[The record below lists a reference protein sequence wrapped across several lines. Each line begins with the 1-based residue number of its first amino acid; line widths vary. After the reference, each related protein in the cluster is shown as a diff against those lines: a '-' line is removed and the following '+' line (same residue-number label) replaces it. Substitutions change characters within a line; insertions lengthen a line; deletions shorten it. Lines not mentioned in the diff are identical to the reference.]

1 MASFDDALNILR
13 ALNCEDVAKAYG
25 LEVKGHMTHCFMH
38 NDRHPSLGFK
48 NNHWKCFVCN
58 KGGDAISLVMELC
71 KVSFKEACIDL
82 CSRFNIPL
90 SVCGKLSYHQP
101 LRRVK
106 YSCSRIQKKEEVA
119 FDAEVANSI
128 VDFLALGTEAKG
140 FLLGGR
146 KLSEKV
152 ISNLSIKSL
161 EDGGSSLKLK
171 DLLLSKFSKERLVSC
186 KILKES
192 GGLNINVPSL
202 IIPYFNEKEE
212 IISLQTRYLKKSEI
226 VPRFKLLCHSKKHLY
241 NVEILSRMKKG
252 DRLYITEG
260 ITDCLAVLSTGN
272 NAIAIQ
278 SASSIPENELYIL
291 SGYSLY
297 MIPDQDKSG
306 FDAFNKLFRS
316 FLRIGS
322 RMTKV
327 NLPNGVKDF
336 SEFYV
341 SLGEK

>member
-38 NDRHPSLGFK
+38 NDRHPSLGIK
-48 NNHWKCFVCN
+48 NNHWKCFVCD

-192 GGLNINVPSL
+192 GGLNIDVPSL
-202 IIPYFNEKEE
+202 IIPYLNEKEE
-212 IISLQTRYLKKSEI
+212 IISLQTRYLKKSKL

-241 NVEILSRMKKG
+241 NVQILNRMRKG

-260 ITDCLAVLSTGN
+260 ITDCLAVLSMGN
-272 NAIAIQ
+272 NAVAIQ
-278 SASSIPENELYIL
+278 SASSIPENELYMM
-291 SGYSLY
+291 SDYSLY
-297 MIPDQDKSG
+297 MIPDQDKPG
-306 FDAFNKLFRS
+306 LDAFNKLFRL
-316 FLRIGS
+316 FLRFGN
-322 RMTKV
+322 RVTKV
-327 NLPNGVKDF
+327 NLPNDAKDF
-336 SEFYV
+336 SEFYIR
-341 SLGEK
+341 LMEK